1 MFVWFFTVSPI
12 NTKVVFTVVTRKRPM
27 LTMATCSVAL
37 GHSQLLNTPPHPTPL
52 HTAAIRSHE
61 LMLHTYSVPVWP
73 AVLNVRLEALD
84 RVSVFVALHRLEG
97 DLQRQ
102 SAQVGRRLG
111 RRHVQMH
118 VEDAA
123 EGPLLRLQPTTG
135 QTQG

>member
-1 MFVWFFTVSPI
+1 MVCYCSDPI
-12 NTKVVFTVVTRKRPM
+12 SAYVYN
-27 LTMATCSVAL
+27 
-37 GHSQLLNTPPHPTPL
+37 GNLLNFLVTLSVTKHPTPPHTAPL
-52 HTAAIRSHE
+52 QSHQ
-61 LMLHTYSVPVWP
+61 LMLHTYSVPIWP
-73 AVLNVRLEALD
+73 AVLNVRLQALGG
-84 RVSVFVALHRLEG
+84 VSVFVALHRLEG